1 MESLQPHE
9 DDPVRE
15 AAARWHE
22 RLRDENVTEALRKE
36 FDAWRMASAAHQK
49 AFDRVSETWRALQA
63 HATAAPLLAL
73 RHETALML
81 TRRNRTAARP
91 LAWAAGFVLAMAGL
105 LAVTQLSL
113 RPFGRSP
120 EHYATAVGERL
131 TATLPDGSHVTL
143 NSGSE
148 LRLAFQESE
157 RRVRLMRGQALFEV
171 AKDPTR
177 PFVVEATGRRFVALG
192 TVFDVRIDG
201 HQVLLTMLEGSVRVE
216 PRMPSKQV
224 ALAPLTAGEQLRIDG
239 GEVATVR
246 TTDAEKVTSWRRGQ
260 VIFEGTRLAEAIAE
274 INRYSD
280 VQIELL
286 DPKLADLKISGA
298 FATGRPELFVEALTG
313 YFPIESHQAGGKRIV
328 LEARR

>member
-1 MESLQPHE
+1 MASLQSHE

-36 FDAWRMASAAHQK
+36 FDVWRTASDAHQR

-63 HATAAPLLAL
+63 HATEAPLLAL
-73 RHETALML
+73 RHETALRL
-81 TRRNRTAARP
+81 TRRNRPAARP
-91 LAWAAGFVLAMAGL
+91 FAWAAGFVLAMAGI
-105 LAVTQLSL
+105 LAVTQLSIK
-113 RPFGRSP
+113 PFARSP
-120 EHYATAVGERL
+120 ARYATAAGERL

-148 LRLAFQESE
+148 LRLAFHEPE
-157 RRVRLMRGQALFEV
+157 RRVRLLRGQAFFEV
-171 AKDPTR
+171 AKDSTR
-177 PFVVEATGRRFVALG
+177 PFVVEAAGRRFVALG

-201 HQVLLTMLEGSVRVE
+201 HQVLLTMLEGSVRLE
-216 PRMPSKQV
+216 PRMPSSEA

-239 GEVATVR
+239 AEVATVR
-246 TTDAEKVTSWRRGQ
+246 TADAEKVTSWRRGQ

-280 VQIELL
+280 VQIELA

-298 FATGRPELFVEALTG
+298 FATGRPALFVEALTS
-313 YFPIESHQAGGKRIV
+313 YFPIESHEAGEQRIV

>member
-1 MESLQPHE
+1 MASLQPHE

-22 RLRDENVTEALRKE
+22 RLREEIVTEALQKE
-36 FDAWRMASAAHQK
+36 FDDWRTANAAHQK
-49 AFDRVSETWRALQA
+49 AFDQVSATWRALQA
-63 HATAAPLLAL
+63 HATDAPLLAL
-73 RHETALML
+73 RHETALRL
-81 TRRNRTAARP
+81 TRRNRLAARP
-91 LAWAAGFVLAMAGL
+91 LAWAAGFVLVIAGI
-105 LAVTQLSL
+105 LAITQLSI
-113 RPFGRSP
+113 RPFARSP

-148 LRLAFQESE
+148 LRLAFHESE
-157 RRVRLMRGQALFEV
+157 RRVRLTRGQALFEV
-171 AKDPTR
+171 AKDATR
-177 PFVVEATGRRFVALG
+177 PFVVEAAGRRFVALG

-201 HQVLLTMLEGSVRVE
+201 QQVLLTMLEGSVRLE
-216 PRMPSKQV
+216 PRMPSR
-224 ALAPLTAGEQLRIDG
+224 ALAPVTAGEQLRIDG

-246 TTDAEKVTSWRRGQ
+246 ATDAEKVTSWRRGQ
-260 VIFEGTRLAEAIAE
+260 VIFEGTRLSDAIAE

-280 VQIELL
+280 VQIELA

-298 FATGRPELFVEALTG
+298 FATGRPALFVEALTS
-313 YFPIESHQAGGKRIV
+313 YFPLASHEAGEKRIV